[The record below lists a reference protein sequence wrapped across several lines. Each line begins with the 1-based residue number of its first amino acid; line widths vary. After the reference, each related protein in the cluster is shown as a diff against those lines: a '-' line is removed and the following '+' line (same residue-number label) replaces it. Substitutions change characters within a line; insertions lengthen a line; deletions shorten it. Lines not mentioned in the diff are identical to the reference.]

1 MADGKKH
8 TNIAKKISR
17 IISLM
22 IVATEKWNKE
32 NLTFFLTS
40 SCVAAVDAALGSD
53 NE

>member
-40 SCVAAVDAALGSD
+40 SCVASVDAALGSD